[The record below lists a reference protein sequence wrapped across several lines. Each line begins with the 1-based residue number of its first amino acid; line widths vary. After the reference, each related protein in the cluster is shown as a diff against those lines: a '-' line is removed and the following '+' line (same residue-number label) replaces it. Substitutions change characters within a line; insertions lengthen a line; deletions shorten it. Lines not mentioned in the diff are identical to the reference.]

1 MQISSFP
8 GLSRY
13 AIIKKMI
20 FGGMGMPKSDNQKL
34 KIFYILDY
42 LQRNSHQEHPV
53 RAAELLSM
61 LERQHNI
68 VCDRKTVYSDIAALQ
83 DYGVD
88 IVSIPGKNG
97 GYYIASRNFELPEL
111 KLLIDAVQSSR
122 FLTEKKSRELIEK
135 LCNQCSVYDARL
147 MRRDVLVSGRVK
159 SMNETIYYNVDA
171 IQDAIAENKQITF
184 RYFDYGLDGR
194 RKYREKDYRASPY
207 GLCQDN
213 ENCYLLAHSQRHGV
227 TSYRV
232 DRMQDIKLLPESRTP
247 CPELSGKALI
257 EHANRLFQMYSGET
271 TAVKLR
277 FHRSLVNVV
286 IDRFG
291 RDTMLIPDGE
301 DHFVFTVNVAV
312 SPMFLSWVIGF
323 GSKAKILH
331 PRSVM
336 EDCRKLCLE
345 ALDQY

>member
-1 MQISSFP
+1 
-8 GLSRY
+8 
-13 AIIKKMI
+13 
-20 FGGMGMPKSDNQKL
+20 MPKSDNQKL

-42 LQRNSHQEHPV
+42 LEKNSHQDHPV
-53 RAAELLSM
+53 RASELLGM

-111 KLLIDAVQSSR
+111 KLLINAVQSSKY
-122 FLTEKKSRELIEK
+122 LTEKKSRELIEK
-135 LCNQCSVYDARL
+135 LCTECSVYDAQL

-159 SMNETIYYNVDA
+159 SMNETIYYNVDTIQEA
-171 IQDAIAENKQITF
+171 IGENRQISF
-184 RYFDYGLDGR
+184 RYFDWGIDGKR
-194 RKYREKDYRASPY
+194 RYREKSYQASPY

-213 ENCYLLAHSQRHGV
+213 ENCYLLALSPRYGV

-232 DRMQDIKLLPESRTP
+232 DRMSDIALCEESRVP
-247 CPELSGKALI
+247 CPELTGKNLTK
-257 EHANRLFQMYSGET
+257 HANRLFQMFAGDAT
-271 TAVKLR
+271 TVKLR
-277 FHRSLVNVV
+277 FHRELTNVV

-291 RDTMLIPDGE
+291 RDTMLIPDG
-301 DHFVFTVNVAV
+301 DDYFVFTVNVAV

-331 PRSVM
+331 PQSVIDECRELCRAAM
-336 EDCRKLCLE
+336 E
-345 ALDQY
+345 QY

>member
-1 MQISSFP
+1 
-8 GLSRY
+8 
-13 AIIKKMI
+13 
-20 FGGMGMPKSDNQKL
+20 MPKSDNQKL

-42 LQRNSHQEHPV
+42 LQKNSHQEHPV
-53 RAAELLSM
+53 RAAELLTM
-61 LERQHNI
+61 LEQQHNI
-68 VCDRKTVYSDIAALQ
+68 TCDRKTVYSDIAALQ

-97 GYYIASRNFELPEL
+97 GYYIASRNFEIPEL

-135 LCNQCSVYDARL
+135 LCNQCSIHDARL

-171 IQDAIAENKQITF
+171 IQDAIADNRQITF
-184 RYFDYGLDGR
+184 RYFDFGLDGKR
-194 RKYREKDYRASPY
+194 VYRDKDYQASPY

-213 ENCYLLAHSQRHGV
+213 ENCYLLAHSPRHGV

-232 DRMQDIKLLPESRTP
+232 DRMTEITQLAEPRIP
-247 CPELSGKALI
+247 CPELSGKALL
-257 EHANRLFQMYSGET
+257 EHANRLFQMYSGEET
-271 TAVKLR
+271 GVKLR
-277 FHRSLVNVV
+277 FHRSLTNVV

-291 RDTMLIPDGE
+291 RDTMLIPDGD

-323 GSKAKILH
+323 GAKAKILH
-331 PRSVM
+331 PQSVV
-336 EDCRKLCLE
+336 EECKKLCLE
-345 ALDQY
+345 AMGQY

>member
-1 MQISSFP
+1 
-8 GLSRY
+8 
-13 AIIKKMI
+13 
-20 FGGMGMPKSDNQKL
+20 MPKSDNQKL
-34 KIFYILDY
+34 KILYILDY
-42 LQRNSHQEHPV
+42 LQKNSHEDKPV
-53 RAAELLSM
+53 RAAELMAM
-61 LERQHNI
+61 LDKHRI
-68 VCDRKTVYSDIAALQ
+68 SCDRKTVYSDIAALQ

-88 IVSIPGKNG
+88 IVSVPGKNG

-135 LCNQCSVYDARL
+135 LCRECSIHDARL

-171 IQDAIAENKQITF
+171 IQDAIAQNSIIRF
-184 RYFDYGLDGR
+184 RYFDWGMDGQR
-194 RKYREKDYRASPY
+194 RYREKSYTASPY

-213 ENCYLLAHSQRHGV
+213 ENCYLLAHSPRHGI

-232 DRMQDIKLLPESRTP
+232 DRMAEIILTGEERTP
-247 CPELSGKALI
+247 CPELTGKALT
-257 EHANRLFQMYSGET
+257 EHANRLFQMYAGD
-271 TAVKLR
+271 AVDVKLR
-277 FHRSLVNVV
+277 FHKTLVNAV

-291 RDTMLIPDGE
+291 RETMLIPDGE
-301 DHFVFTVNVAV
+301 DHFVFTVRVAV

-331 PRSVM
+331 PQSVV
-336 EDCRKLCLE
+336 EACRQMCRE
-345 ALDQY
+345 ALEQY

>member
-1 MQISSFP
+1 
-8 GLSRY
+8 
-13 AIIKKMI
+13 
-20 FGGMGMPKSDNQKL
+20 MPKSDNQKL

-42 LQRNSHQEHPV
+42 LQKNSHQEHPV

-61 LERQHNI
+61 LEHQHNI

-97 GYYIASRNFELPEL
+97 GYYIASRNFEIPEL

-135 LCNQCSVYDARL
+135 LCNQCSIHDARL

-171 IQDAIAENKQITF
+171 IQDAIADNRQITF
-184 RYFDYGLDGR
+184 RYFDFGLDGK
-194 RKYREKDYRASPY
+194 RKYREKDYQASPY
-207 GLCQDN
+207 GLCQDH
-213 ENCYLLAHSQRHGV
+213 ENCYLLAHSPRHGV

-232 DRMQDIKLLPESRTP
+232 DRMTEIAQLPDPRTP
-247 CPELSGKALI
+247 CPELTGKALV
-257 EHANRLFQMYSGET
+257 EHANRLFQMYSGAET
-271 TAVKLR
+271 SVKLR
-277 FHRSLVNVV
+277 FHRSLTNVV

-301 DHFVFTVNVAV
+301 EHFVFTVNVAV

-323 GSKAKILH
+323 GAKARILY
-331 PRSVM
+331 PQSVV
-336 EDCRKLCLE
+336 EDCRAMCLE
-345 ALDQY
+345 ALSQY

>member
-1 MQISSFP
+1 
-8 GLSRY
+8 
-13 AIIKKMI
+13 
-20 FGGMGMPKSDNQKL
+20 MPKSDNQKL

-42 LQRNSHQEHPV
+42 LKENSHQAHPV

-135 LCNQCSVYDARL
+135 LCRECNVYDAQL
-147 MRRDVLVSGRVK
+147 MRRDVVVSGRVK

-171 IQDAIAENKQITF
+171 IQEAIGKNRQITF
-184 RYFDYGLDGR
+184 RYFDWGIDGKR
-194 RKYREKDYRASPY
+194 RYREKPYQASPY

-213 ENCYLLAHSQRHGV
+213 ENCYLLALSPRYGV

-232 DRMQDIKLLPESRTP
+232 DRMADIRLTEEARLP
-247 CPELSGKALI
+247 CPELTGKNLTR
-257 EHANRLFQMYSGET
+257 HANRLFQMYAGDAT
-271 TAVKLR
+271 TVKLR
-277 FHRSLVNVV
+277 FHRDLTNVV
-286 IDRFG
+286 MDRFG
-291 RDTMLIPDGE
+291 RDTMLIPDGDE
-301 DHFVFTVNVAV
+301 HFVFTVNVAV

-323 GSKAKILH
+323 GRKAQILH
-331 PRSVM
+331 PQSVIA
-336 EDCRKLCLE
+336 DCQALCRE
-345 ALDQY
+345 ALAQYQSTENEENT

>member
-1 MQISSFP
+1 
-8 GLSRY
+8 
-13 AIIKKMI
+13 
-20 FGGMGMPKSDNQKL
+20 MPKSDNQKL

-42 LQRNSHQEHPV
+42 LQKNSHQEHPV
-53 RAAELLSM
+53 RAAELQAM
-61 LERQHNI
+61 LEQQHNI
-68 VCDRKTVYSDIAALQ
+68 VCDRKTVYSDIQALQ

-88 IVSIPGKNG
+88 IVSLPGKNG

-135 LCNQCSVYDARL
+135 LCSQCSVYDARL

-171 IQDAIAENKQITF
+171 IQDAIAENRQITF
-184 RYFDYGLDGR
+184 RYFDFALDGS
-194 RKYREKDYRASPY
+194 RKYRERDYQASPY

-213 ENCYLLAHSQRHGV
+213 ENCYLLAHSPRHGV

-232 DRMQDIKLLPESRTP
+232 DRMSDIQLTQLSRTP
-247 CPELSGKALI
+247 CPELTGKNLV
-257 EHANRLFQMYSGET
+257 EHANRLFQMYSGESAT
-271 TAVKLR
+271 VKLR
-277 FHRSLVNVV
+277 FHNSLVNVV
-286 IDRFG
+286 LDRFG

-301 DHFVFTVNVAV
+301 EHFVFTVNVAV

-323 GSKAKILH
+323 GNKARILY
-331 PRSVM
+331 PQSVIDACKSM
-336 EDCRKLCLE
+336 CQD
-345 ALDQY
+345 ALAQY

>member
-1 MQISSFP
+1 
-8 GLSRY
+8 
-13 AIIKKMI
+13 
-20 FGGMGMPKSDNQKL
+20 MPKSDNQKL

-42 LQRNSHQEHPV
+42 LQKNSHQEHPV
-53 RAAELLSM
+53 RAAELQDMLSQ
-61 LERQHNI
+61 QHNI
-68 VCDRKTVYSDIAALQ
+68 ACERKTIYSDIAALQ

-88 IVSIPGKNG
+88 IVSLPGKGG

-111 KLLIDAVQSSR
+111 KLLIDAVLSSK

-135 LCNQCSVYDARL
+135 LCSQCSVYDARL

-171 IQDAIAENKQITF
+171 IQDAIAENRQIRF
-184 RYFDYGLDGR
+184 RYFDFDLNR
-194 RKYREKDYRASPY
+194 ERKYRDREYLASPY

-213 ENCYLLAHSQRHGV
+213 ENCYLLAHSPRHGA

-232 DRMQDIKLLPESRTP
+232 DRMSDIQILEEPRIP
-247 CPELSGKALI
+247 CPELTGKALNQY
-257 EHANRLFQMYSGET
+257 ANRLFQMYSGET
-271 TAVKLR
+271 ADVKLR

-291 RDTMLIPDGE
+291 RDILLIPDGE
-301 DHFVFTVNVAV
+301 EHFVFTVNVAV

-323 GSKAKILH
+323 GSKAKILY
-331 PRSVM
+331 PQSVIDACKAM
-336 EDCRKLCLE
+336 CRE
-345 ALDQY
+345 ALAQYGTSEKESNTSLQTT